1 MNARSPELVQNI
13 LASKELGKTF
23 AEDAVREL
31 SRLDPDPKVWMGS
44 GGRDNPGRA
53 LLGLIVMV

>member
-31 SRLDPDPKVWMGS
+31 SRLDPDPNVW
-44 GGRDNPGRA
+44 GRGVVTTPAGHSWA
-53 LLGLIVMV
+53 S